1 MTETKPTY
9 SYSSDNARQSD
20 AFVSRFTPCPDVLV
34 DKYSH
39 TTAMVWGKI
48 WRYCQMSNGICN
60 AAIQRLADELGLTP
74 KTISSHI
81 ATLEDG
87 GYIADKTPTLRNVP
101 HTYTDTGKLVLKIN
115 VFMEETPEN
124 GREFLRSRYVKITDE
139 ESTTKGDSETRNI
152 FRVYEENIG
161 ALTPIISDILANAE
175 KDYGIVWVIDAITL
189 AVKNKKR
196 NWRYCETILARWREE
211 GKDDGE
217 GKPAPKEAKRP
228 TVEFVDGV
236 AVLK

>member
-1 MTETKPTY
+1 MTEPKGTY
-9 SYSSDNARQSD
+9 RANNVRNVET
-20 AFVSRFTPCPDVLV
+20 AFNGYTICPDVLV

-39 TTAMVWGKI
+39 TTAIIFGKI
-48 WRYCQMSNGICN
+48 WRYCQMADGVCN
-60 AAIQRLADELGLTP
+60 ASIFRLADELGLSQNTLLQN
-74 KTISSHI
+74 I
-81 ATLEDG
+81 AKLEDG
-87 GYIADKTPTLRNVP
+87 GYIKDLTPDLRNKP
-101 HTYTDTGKLVLKIN
+101 HSYVDTGKLKMKFSS
-115 VFMEETPEN
+115 FMQESPISTTQILSSHYSKFE
-124 GREFLRSRYVKITDE
+124 LE
-139 ESTTKGDSETRNI
+139 ESTTKGNSEKPNI

-161 ALTPIISDILANAE
+161 ALTPIIAEILKIAE
-175 KDYGIVWVIDAITL
+175 KDYGSDWIVDAITL

-217 GKPAPKEAKRP
+217 GKPAPKEVKRP

>member
-1 MTETKPTY
+1 MTEAKGTY
-9 SYSSDNARQSD
+9 RAGTVRNVETTFRG
-20 AFVSRFTPCPDVLV
+20 FTPCPDVLV
-34 DKYSH
+34 DNYSH
-39 TTAMVWGKI
+39 TTAIIWGKI
-48 WRYCQMSNGICN
+48 WRYCQMADGVCN
-60 AAIQRLADELGLTP
+60 ASILRLAGELGL
-74 KTISSHI
+74 SSNTLLQNI
-81 ATLEDG
+81 AKLEEG
-87 GYIADKTPTLRNVP
+87 GYIKDLTPTLRNKP
-101 HTYTDTGKLVLKIN
+101 HTYVDTGKIN
-115 VFMEETPEN
+115 MKSSLFMQETPVFTTQN
-124 GREFLRSRYVKITDE
+124 LSSHYSNVGIE

-161 ALTPIISDILANAE
+161 ALTPIISEILANAE

-228 TVEFVDGV
+228 TVEYVDGV
-236 AVLK
+236 AVLR

>member
-1 MTETKPTY
+1 MA
-9 SYSSDNARQSD
+9 DG
-20 AFVSRFTPCPDVLV
+20 V
-34 DKYSH
+34 
-39 TTAMVWGKI
+39 
-48 WRYCQMSNGICN
+48 CN
-60 AAIQRLADELGLTP
+60 ASILRLAGELGL
-74 KTISSHI
+74 SSNTLLQNI
-81 ATLEDG
+81 AKLEEG
-87 GYIADKTPTLRNVP
+87 GYIKDLTPTLRNKP
-101 HTYTDTGKLVLKIN
+101 HTYVDTGKIN
-115 VFMEETPEN
+115 MKSSLFMQETPVFTTQN
-124 GREFLRSRYVKITDE
+124 LSSHYSNFGIE

-161 ALTPIISDILANAE
+161 ALTPIISEILANAE

-228 TVEFVDGV
+228 TVEYVDGV
-236 AVLK
+236 AVLR

>member
-1 MTETKPTY
+1 MSQYINDFAELKKYRTELPNLYDDAELDVYEFRLLAHYKRVGTCTESATTTAAKCKMSKAQVMETRQRLG
-9 SYSSDNARQSD
+9 DNG
-20 AFVSRFTPCPDVLV
+20 FIKLEKVPCPGGFAYSITIV
-34 DKYSH
+34 DLWLENFAKYSGLTH
-39 TTAMVWGKI
+39 DQI
-48 WRYCQMSNGICN
+48 
-60 AAIQRLADELGLTP
+60 IQRLSDQGSQRDP
-74 KTISSHI
+74 QGSQ
-81 ATLEDG
+81 G
-87 GYIADKTPTLRNVP
+87 R
-101 HTYTDTGKLVLKIN
+101 LK
-115 VFMEETPEN
+115 
-124 GREFLRSRYVKITDE
+124 E

-228 TVEFVDGV
+228 TVEYVDGV
-236 AVLK
+236 AVLR